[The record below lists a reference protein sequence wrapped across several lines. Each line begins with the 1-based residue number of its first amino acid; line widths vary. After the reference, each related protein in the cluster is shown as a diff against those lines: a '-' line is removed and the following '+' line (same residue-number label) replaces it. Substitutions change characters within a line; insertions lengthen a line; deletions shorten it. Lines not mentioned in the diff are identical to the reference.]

1 MRKTILLFVA
11 LSQTVMMYAQT
22 TVIEGLKQSLQNERK
37 DTAKVTLLNN
47 LSLAYLFSNPD
58 SALLFAQEGLIL
70 ARQIKFEK
78 GEIESLRKSGISFN
92 VLGNYPKALE
102 IELQALRKSEIIHD
116 STAIAAILGNIGDVY
131 SSEGD
136 QRQSLN
142 YSFQSKAMAESQHNE
157 FRLSLQLLFIGDRY
171 EKLNQLDSARF
182 FTNLGYNL
190 SMKLQN
196 DGLIGEALNYFGNI
210 YSKMGQNGI
219 AMEYYRSSFPYLL
232 KAGNYNSFCESALG
246 IARLFGTFGNSD
258 SCVYYAKLSLL
269 TAQKRNFLAR
279 TMDAAKFLTDYYKSI
294 NRTDSAFVYQSATL
308 AAQDSLFSRRKLS
321 EILNLGFDEAIRQ
334 QEMTAAKAKALK
346 ERNDNIQY
354 GIIGIGLVCFAMI
367 FLLITR
373 SIIVNEGWVRFLGIL
388 GLLLAFEFINLY
400 IHPFIAEI
408 TGNTPGLMLVI
419 LVIIAA
425 LLIPLHHKIEHWI
438 INKMV
443 EKNKAFRLT
452 AAKKTI
458 AKLERNKPGN

>member
-11 LSQTVMMYAQT
+11 LWQIVIMDAQT
-22 TVIEGLKQSLQNERK
+22 TVIDGLKQSLQNEKK
-37 DTAKVTLLNN
+37 DTAKVMLLTN
-47 LSLAYLFSNPD
+47 LSLAYLFSDPD
-58 SALLFAQEGLIL
+58 SALLFAQKGLIL

-78 GEIESLRKSGISFN
+78 GEIECLRKTGISFN

-102 IELQALRKSEIIHD
+102 IELQALRKSEIIRD

-136 QRQSLN
+136 QKQSLN
-142 YSFQSKAMAESQHNE
+142 YSFQSKAIAESQHYE
-157 FRLSLQLLFIGDRY
+157 FRLCLQLLFIGDRY
-171 EKLNQLDSARF
+171 EKLSQLDSARF
-182 FTNLGYNL
+182 FTNLGYDL
-190 SMKLQN
+190 SMKLKN
-196 DGLIGEALNYFGNI
+196 DGMIGEALNDFGNI
-210 YSKMGQNGI
+210 YSKMGQNAI
-219 AMEYYRSSFPYLL
+219 AMEYYRSSFPYLT
-232 KAGNYNSFCESALG
+232 KAANYNSFCESTLG
-246 IARLFGTFGNSD
+246 MARLFRMFGNSD
-258 SCVYYAKLSLL
+258 SCVYYARFSLV
-269 TAQKRNFLAR
+269 TAKKRNFLAR
-279 TMDAAKFLTDYYKSI
+279 TMDAANFLMDYYKSI
-294 NRTDSAFVYQSATL
+294 NKIDSAFVYQSATL
-308 AAQDSLFSRRKLS
+308 AAQDSLFSRRKLG

-354 GIIGIGLVCFAMI
+354 GIIGIGLVGFAMF

-373 SIIVNEGWVRFLGIL
+373 SIIVNEKWVRFLGIL

-408 TGNTPGLMLVI
+408 TGNTPELMLLI
-419 LVIIAA
+419 LVSIAA

-438 INKMV
+438 IVKMV
-443 EKNKAFRLT
+443 EKNKQFRLT

-458 AKLERNKPGN
+458 AKLEKNKHAN